1 MAIDHAVRRVLG
13 AVLLATLCL
22 AAAADAEQK
31 VAFNVESRK
40 YHCLTCRHAI
50 ACTKNC
56 IEISLSEAKR
66 RGGVPCK
73 VCGGSCSSQLST
85 VGDPAPNQSFERT
98 RSAAAS
104 GFAGQQHWR
113 AAQLRIR

>member
-1 MAIDHAVRRVLG
+1 MKRVLG
-13 AVLLATLCL
+13 AVLLAMLCL
-22 AAAADAEQK
+22 AAVADAEQK

-73 VCGGSCSSQLST
+73 VCGGSCSRQLST
-85 VGDPAPNQSFERT
+85 VVDPAPNKSLERT
-98 RSAAAS
+98 RSAAAVR
-104 GFAGQQHWR
+104 FAGRQSCR
-113 AAQLRIR
+113 AAQLQIR